1 MFDRELSIV
10 WGLRS
15 RNLTLI
21 QLVTNYIVHTPQD
34 FDWSKRVDYVLND
47 WLEYLLTK
55 MSADNIVELSKEN
68 YHHMNNFIYRKQAIR
83 LK

>member
-10 WGLRS
+10 WGSPS

-21 QLVTNYIVHTPQD
+21 QLVTNYIVHTLQD